1 MELDNDNIIISNIA
15 DYNISFYNG
24 NMILNKKQKKF
35 IDDFK
40 KLNLNEKKN
49 IDDFKKYNF
58 KKSNIIECNIDNK
71 KIDLYK
77 YKQIIKYLY
86 EKINNIDL
94 IKTNTLLNIKDG
106 KFTNDGFNYFDK
118 LGISVQ
124 GIDSNKAIKEILNIS
139 NICNIKLNIKIRLE
153 NNEIINL

>member
-15 DYNISFYNG
+15 NYNISFYNG
-24 NMILNKKQKKF
+24 NMILKKIPKK
-35 IDDFK
+35 INLDDIKKYDFK
-40 KLNLNEKKN
+40 R
-49 IDDFKKYNF
+49 
-58 KKSNIIECNIDNK
+58 SNIIEIYIDNK
-71 KIDLYK
+71 KIDLCK

-86 EKINNIDL
+86 EKINNINL

-106 KFTNDGFNYFDK
+106 KFTTDGYNYLDK

>member
-1 MELDNDNIIISNIA
+1 MLKLDNDNIIISNIA
-15 DYNISFYNG
+15 NYNISFYNG
-24 NMILNKKQKKF
+24 NMILKKIPKK
-35 IDDFK
+35 INLDDIKKYDFK
-40 KLNLNEKKN
+40 KSKIL
-49 IDDFKKYNF
+49 
-58 KKSNIIECNIDNK
+58 ECNIDNK
-71 KIDLYK
+71 KLELYK

-86 EKINNIDL
+86 DKINNIDL

-124 GIDSNKAIKEILNIS
+124 GVDSNKAIKEILNIS
-139 NICNIKLNIKIRLE
+139 NICNINFNIKIKLE